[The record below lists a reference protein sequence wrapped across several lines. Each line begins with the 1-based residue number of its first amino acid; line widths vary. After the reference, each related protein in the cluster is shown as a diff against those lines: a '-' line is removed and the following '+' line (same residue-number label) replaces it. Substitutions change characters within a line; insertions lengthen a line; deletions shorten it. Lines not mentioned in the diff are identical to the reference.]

1 MKLFGNLLGD
11 GEEVM
16 AKGIV
21 IHYVGWQGAKGS
33 NFGLVNDLSFKKR
46 LPINE
51 IGISSVR

>member
-11 GEEVM
+11 REEVM
-16 AKGIV
+16 AKEIV

-33 NFGLVNDLSFKKR
+33 NFGLTNDFSIKKG